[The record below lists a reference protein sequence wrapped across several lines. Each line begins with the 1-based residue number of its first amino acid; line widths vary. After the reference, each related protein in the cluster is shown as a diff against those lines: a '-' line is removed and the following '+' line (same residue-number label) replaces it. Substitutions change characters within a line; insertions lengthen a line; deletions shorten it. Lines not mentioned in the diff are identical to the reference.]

1 MKITKRGR
9 ALLCSGLFFCHAIVI
24 GFMSTP
30 VWADARQNLQTRL
43 AKVNSFYATFS
54 QQVTSAEGDV
64 VQQGAGKLWIKRP
77 NLFNWH
83 VTSPDESVLISDG
96 ETLWFYTPL
105 VEQATATWLKDA
117 TDNTPF
123 ILMTRNNLNDWRQYN
138 VKQQNDDF
146 ELTPKKAK
154 GNLEKFTISVTTSGM
169 IKTFTLI
176 EQSGQR
182 SAYGLQDQKNTEVDM
197 NKFTFT
203 LPKEV
208 TLDDQRQ

>member
-1 MKITKRGR
+1 
-9 ALLCSGLFFCHAIVI
+9 
-24 GFMSTP
+24 MSTP

-64 VQQGAGKLWIKRP
+64 VQQGAGELWIKRP

-83 VTSPDESVLISDG
+83 ITSPDESVLISDG

-123 ILMTRNNLNDWRQYN
+123 ILMTRNNLNDWMQYN

-146 ELTPKKAK
+146 ELTPKKAN

-182 SAYGLQDQKNTEVDM
+182 SAYRLQDQKNTEVDM
-197 NKFTFT
+197 SRFTFI